1 MGKRSCV
8 RKRHINLLNVRKTV
22 WLNTYRTCGCGAAG
36 PTLACVGQQ
45 MDDDQASVRTPTQ
58 SELHTFQVLANQEF
72 TNFGKKAPTA
82 AILQGGLQLQT
93 LREDSQD
100 RERGHAADDR
110 ERDRDAQ
117 RREPSPAVSHAGSR
131 VSVRDVFG
139 GGAGGGLWG
148 GAEGPLRSTPL
159 ATPERGAE
167 RHAAEDHGGGERAEI
182 RRSESR
188 ELERA
193 TAPQM
198 NWNEPER
205 AISMDR
211 ATVPVGGGAAGGTSS
226 AEWAAAKKEA
236 EIDVAIEK
244 EALLYELELMEKQGN
259 LQLHRRLTMADSLE
273 SIQYQYDRAN
283 MIINTQQ
290 TVDWAKGGIKFG
302 SMMLEAGLKRFG
314 IGIVDGFSKN
324 LTQDMTKFNRP
335 LTKMY
340 RKYWRRGTSSP
351 EMELAMIVF
360 GALAMT
366 VVGNSNLLG
375 GLFGGGSK
383 AQQPNGGAPG
393 AAFGGLAAGGA
404 AAPAPTVPGISALRP
419 PTVNAFGGAPAGPPA
434 GPPAPQQSGAGPVVP
449 DWAKAA
455 IAAGP
460 PPVPQHF
467 ARVVP
472 PQPEAP
478 EPFPVRNAPLP
489 VMPVPARLLEMRP
502 PEMRQSETMREPEAH
517 QYVARDESEDHRP
530 PVSMVPAMVPVPTQP
545 PPTVRRLT
553 LNSPT
558 KSSRRRREPVQE
570 LNLDD
575 E

>member
-1 MGKRSCV
+1 LS
-8 RKRHINLLNVRKTV
+8 T
-22 WLNTYRTCGCGAAG
+22 
-36 PTLACVGQQ
+36 
-45 MDDDQASVRTPTQ
+45 RTPTQ
-58 SELHTFQVLANQEF
+58 SELQTFQVLANQEF
-72 TNFGKKAPTA
+72 TNFGKRAPTA
-82 AILQGGLQLQT
+82 TVLGGP
-93 LREDSQD
+93 R
-100 RERGHAADDR
+100 ADDVDGVFEVGRLGEASR
-110 ERDRDAQ
+110 EHSVARPPSRQ
-117 RREPSPAVSHAGSR
+117 PSPAASQRSR
-131 VSVRDVFG
+131 VSVQE
-139 GGAGGGLWG
+139 GLWG
-148 GAEGPLRSTPL
+148 GVPEFRRPTPPLG
-159 ATPERGAE
+159 TPERTVQE
-167 RHAAEDHGGGERAEI
+167 P
-182 RRSESR
+182 
-188 ELERA
+188 ELQNGLLEE
-193 TAPQM
+193 TAPQE
-198 NWNEPER
+198 WRREVSTER
-205 AISMDR
+205 RREVSTERRDE
-211 ATVPVGGGAAGGTSS
+211 AAHGTSS
-226 AEWAAAKKEA
+226 AEWASAKKEA

-259 LQLHRRLTMADSLE
+259 IQLHRKLSMSDTLE

-375 GLFGGGSK
+375 GLFGGGGGAK
-383 AQQPNGGAPG
+383 QQAAPG
-393 AAFGGLAAGGA
+393 AAFGGLAAASGPSGQ
-404 AAPAPTVPGISALRP
+404 SALRP
-419 PTVNAFGGAPAGPPA
+419 PPAFGGAPSVAPA
-434 GPPAPQQSGAGPVVP
+434 ASTGAGAGASTAAVP
-449 DWAKAA
+449 EWARAA

-460 PPVPQHF
+460 PAPPQHF

-472 PQPEAP
+472 PQPEQP
-478 EPFPVRNAPLP
+478 EPFSVRNAPLP
-489 VMPVPARLLEMRP
+489 VMPVPARVLEMRP
-502 PEMRQSETMREPEAH
+502 PEALPPAKPSYDAPSNDYAPQF
-517 QYVARDESEDHRP
+517 VAP
-530 PVSMVPAMVPVPTQP
+530 QAAQQAVQQAAP

-558 KSSRRRREPVQE
+558 KSSRKRREPVQE